1 LTFRKAHGKCG
12 HDIPQSHPLMPTF
25 LDFVTWAETQRRA
38 AEMIGLSESMVSLI
52 LSGKRPLLPDHA
64 IRAERASG
72 GLYRADDLL
81 PEIVFTRDE
90 AGEVTGY
97 EVRS

>member
-1 LTFRKAHGKCG
+1 MT
-12 HDIPQSHPLMPTF
+12 SF

-38 AEMIGLSESMVSLI
+38 AELIGLSESMVSLI
-52 LSGKRPLLPDHA
+52 LNGKRPLLPEHA

-72 GLYRADDLL
+72 GLFRADDLL
-81 PEIVFTRDE
+81 PEAQFTRDDN
-90 AGEVTGY
+90 GEVIGY

>member
-1 LTFRKAHGKCG
+1 MAG
-12 HDIPQSHPLMPTF
+12 F

-38 AEMIGLSESMVSLI
+38 AELLGLSESMVSLI
-52 LSGKRPLLPDHA
+52 LSGKRNLLPEHA

-81 PEIVFTRDE
+81 PDVQFTRDE
-90 AGEVTGY
+90 SGEVTGY
-97 EVRS
+97 QIRS